1 MLFDL
6 VFPLVHP
13 LPHLF
18 GMMAPQVIHDEEYLV
33 LRVVE
38 QTLQEI
44 DEALDID
51 GTSCRRNR
59 TRT

>member
-1 MLFDL
+1 MQFNL
-6 VFPLVHP
+6 VFPLVYP

-18 GMMAPQVIHDEEYLV
+18 GVMNPQVIHDEEYLV

-38 QTLQEI
+38 QALQEI